1 MSNFVIC
8 ERLEPETE
16 TEFNSDILK
25 MKINDYYDTRRNSL
39 EITKKKK
46 KNRKLNA
53 ILSLKDKQKK
63 RKSRA
68 PMKSYNDGVV
78 HCEKDLRTK
87 MLLEFDHSVGYSI
100 ISLAVQKV
108 H

>member
-8 ERLEPETE
+8 ERLEQETE

-25 MKINDYYDTRRNSL
+25 LKINDYYDTRINSL
-39 EITKKKK
+39 EITK

-53 ILSLKDKQKK
+53 ILYLKDKQKK

-68 PMKSYNDGVV
+68 TMKSYNDGVV
-78 HCEKDLRTK
+78 HCGKDLRTK
-87 MLLEFDHSVGYSI
+87 MLLDFDHSVGYNI

>member
-8 ERLEPETE
+8 ERLEQETE
-16 TEFNSDILK
+16 MEFNSGILK
-25 MKINDYYDTRRNSL
+25 LKINDYYDTRRNSL
-39 EITKKKK
+39 EITKK
-46 KNRKLNA
+46 NRKLNA
-53 ILSLKDKQKK
+53 VLSFKDKQKK
-63 RKSRA
+63 RKSQA
-68 PMKSYNDGVV
+68 TMKSYNDGVA

-87 MLLEFDHSVGYSI
+87 MLLDFDHSVGYSI

>member
-8 ERLEPETE
+8 ERLEQETE
-16 TEFNSDILK
+16 MEFNSDILK
-25 MKINDYYDTRRNSL
+25 LKINDYYDTRRNSL
-39 EITKKKK
+39 EITKK
-46 KNRKLNA
+46 RKLNA

-68 PMKSYNDGVV
+68 TMKSYNDGVV

-87 MLLEFDHSVGYSI
+87 TLLDFDHSVGYI